1 MNLDLS
7 EEEVRALLN
16 LITEA
21 IEAAP
26 LRASRY

>member
-7 EEEVRALLN
+7 EEEVRAHLN
-16 LITEA
+16 QITEA